1 MLVVGV
7 LVVLTE
13 ETEGKEGKTS
23 EFLRPFVSYDAKEDK
38 MVIPKLDLGCIKT
51 ELEDLKD
58 MYFYKGSL
66 TVPPC
71 TEGVLWF
78 VSKRYLTITGPDLK
92 EFLEYLPKTSARPI
106 QNNDY
111 EDGNDDYDHVCK
123 KKSMNDE
130 EKEEENKDPHKD
142 YQDSSSTTLMNGI
155 PPFIFACIAL
165 LSL

>member
-78 VSKRYLTITGPDLK
+78 VFKEIFNNYWTRSKRI
-92 EFLEYLPKTSARPI
+92 SRI
-106 QNNDY
+106 
-111 EDGNDDYDHVCK
+111 
-123 KKSMNDE
+123 
-130 EKEEENKDPHKD
+130 
-142 YQDSSSTTLMNGI
+142 SS
-155 PPFIFACIAL
+155 
-165 LSL
+165 